1 MKDFKPVKQNRISVE
16 VLSQLKG
23 AILSGR
29 FKAGERMPS
38 ERELTEQFQVSRV
51 VVREAIRELE
61 ITGFVKILQGPNGGA
76 YVTDLSFDH
85 LSNAFLDLFLANK
98 LSVDELIHTR
108 ILIECE
114 LATLAVIHARPESLS
129 RLEEALM
136 IEESA
141 SPSQPKL
148 ISDRL
153 MVHYL
158 LAEMSGNR
166 VLQAVASG
174 LYDLTREVLLV
185 VKPVKTVIHRH
196 EEHVALVR
204 AVCSRN
210 PKAAAAAM
218 KRHLESLGRE
228 LANLEGVYR
237 ERKGLTR

>member
-1 MKDFKPVKQNRISVE
+1 MKEFKPVKQNRISVK
-16 VLSQLKG
+16 VVNQLKG

-29 FKAGERMPS
+29 FKAGGRMPS

-61 ITGFVKILQGPNGGA
+61 ITGFVKILQGPTGGA

-85 LSNAFLDLFLANK
+85 LSSAFLDLFLANK
-98 LSVDELIHTR
+98 LSVAELIHTR

-114 LATLAVIHARPESLS
+114 IAGLAATHAQPEFLS
-129 RLEEALM
+129 RLEQALKA
-136 IEESA
+136 EESA

-148 ISDRL
+148 ISNRL

-166 VLQAVASG
+166 ILQGIASA
-174 LYDLTREVLLV
+174 LYHLTREVLLV

-204 AVCSRN
+204 AVCSRS
-210 PKAAAAAM
+210 PKTAAAAM
-218 KRHLESLGRE
+218 KRHLESLGKE
-228 LANLEGVYR
+228 LVNLEGVYR
-237 ERKGLTR
+237 ERKGLVW

>member
-114 LATLAVIHARPESLS
+114 LASLAVIHARPESLS
-129 RLEEALM
+129 RLEEALK

-204 AVCSRN
+204 AVCDRD

-218 KRHLESLGRE
+218 RRHLESLGKE
-228 LANLEGVYR
+228 MANLEGVYR
-237 ERKGLTR
+237 KRKGLAQ